1 MKTFRRLLGFLRPH
15 LRGVLVSFAFAAAA
29 MGAGV
34 AIPWLTGRAIGAI
47 THHDRHQLVLFAILV
62 AVAGLLRLGLSVG
75 RRLVAG
81 RVSLAVE
88 YDLRA
93 HLYSHLQSL
102 ELGFFDRQ
110 QTGQLMSRVTV
121 DLQAVRFFLGYG
133 LVFIGQSFFT
143 IVLAATAMVI
153 LHPPLAALAL
163 TPVPFVVLVAFRYG
177 RRSRPAMQEVQQRIA
192 ELTAVAEENVSGV
205 RVVKAFAREQLQLE
219 RFEHQTGRVFSQA
232 MYTTR
237 LQALYAPLI
246 GFLPYAGLAAILLV
260 GGHAAIS
267 GSIPLSTFTAFYLYV
282 LMLTGPMRTLGY
294 MLGAAQRA
302 TASGTRIF
310 QLLDRAPGIVAA
322 AGAPPLPEGRGRV
335 ELRDISLTFEGASRP
350 ALHDVNLTVE
360 AGSTVALVGGSGSGK
375 TSLVSLLPR
384 LYDATRGS
392 VLIDGADVRDVDP
405 HALRGEIALVT
416 DDPFL
421 FSATVHDNVAYAR
434 PDATR
439 EEVEQAARRA
449 HADGFVQELPDGY
462 DTMVGERG
470 LTLSGGQRQRIA
482 IARALLANP
491 RILVLDDATSSV
503 DASTEQE
510 IKQALREV
518 MEGRTTFVIAHRLS
532 TISLADRVV
541 VVEHGAIV
549 AQGTH
554 DELLE
559 QDGLYREIVE
569 KGLPDQ
575 VFLTRKPIDGEE
587 PPVPASATGG
597 NGTSSAPSDN
607 GAAPGNGA
615 GRDHA
620 RTGDGANG
628 DGANGDGKHRSA
640 SAAPLASASPT
651 RSPRRD
657 EGVSALGST
666 ALGSLT
672 TAGREQ
678 DRLADLR
685 RRLRQTGGRGRKV
698 RGLVELLRPYRW
710 RVALM
715 FGTLILATAA
725 TLAPIRLAKR
735 AVGEIQHHDASA
747 LDRTAALFLGAALLA
762 WGASAA
768 QTYLTGWVGQR
779 ALQDL
784 RVQLFEHLQSLSLGF
799 YSRVRAGV
807 VISRI
812 TNDVEALD
820 QLISDGIVTLFQS
833 TLTLLGVV
841 VILLTLDLQLALYTF
856 LAIPVMAAAAFA
868 FRVASA
874 DAFRRTRERIA
885 AITGY
890 LQETL
895 SGIRVVRAFGQ
906 EQRHVTRFG
915 QLNTANRDA
924 NMTTVNLNA
933 AYFPGVELLSALVT
947 VGILAVG
954 GISAIDGNTDAAVVF
969 AFVAALNTFF
979 DPIQQL
985 SQLYTT
991 YQSGMAALDK
1001 IFELLDEEP
1010 ELRDKP
1016 GAVELTEL
1024 RGELS
1029 FEGVSFRY
1037 GDDDDGA
1044 WALRD
1049 IDLHVPAGQT
1059 VALVGETGAGK
1070 STFAKLVARFYDPTT
1085 GAVKVDGHDLRDV
1098 SSHSLR
1104 SRMGIV
1110 PQEGFLF
1117 SGTIGENIAFG
1128 RPDATAE
1135 EIEAAGRAVGAD
1147 VFVDDLPHGYDT
1159 EIGERGV
1166 QLSAGQR
1173 QLVAFARALIADPRI
1188 LVLDEATS
1196 NVDIHTETRIEQ
1208 GLRRLLAGRTAIVI
1222 AHRLSTIRHAG
1233 HIVVLDGGR
1242 IVEQGTHDELIEA
1255 QGAYWSL
1262 YRDWAEQAAA

>member
-1 MKTFRRLLGFLRPH
+1 MQTFTRLLGFLRPH
-15 LRGVLVSFAFAAAA
+15 RGGVIVSFLFAAAA
-29 MGAGV
+29 MASGV
-34 AIPWLTGRAIGAI
+34 TIPWLTGQAIGAI
-47 THHDRHQLVLFAILV
+47 TDGDRSQLILFALLV
-62 AVAGLLRLGLSVG
+62 AAAGLARLGLSVG

-93 HLYSHLQSL
+93 RLYSHLQSL

-133 LVFIGQSFFT
+133 LIFIGQSFFT
-143 IVLAATAMVI
+143 LALAAVAMFVI
-153 LHPPLAALAL
+153 QPMLALIALA
-163 TPVPFVVLVAFRYG
+163 PVPFVVLVAFRYG

-205 RVVKAFAREQLQLE
+205 RVVKAFAREPLQLE
-219 RFEHQTGRVFSQA
+219 RFRRQTGRVFDQA

-237 LQALYAPLI
+237 LQARYAPLI
-246 GFLPYAGLAAILLV
+246 GFLPYLGLAAILLV
-260 GGHAAIS
+260 GGRAAID
-267 GSIPLSTFTAFYLYV
+267 GSIDIAVFTAFYGYV

-302 TASGTRIF
+302 TASGARIF
-310 QLLDRAPGIVAA
+310 QVLDRQPAIVASA
-322 AGAPPLPEGRGRV
+322 DAPPLPPGRRGRV
-335 ELRDISLTFEGASRP
+335 ELRGVSLEYDGAVQP
-350 ALHDVNLTVE
+350 ALVDVDLTVE
-360 AGSTVALVGGSGSGK
+360 AGTTVALVGATGSGK

-384 LYDATRGS
+384 LYDASAGS
-392 VLIDGADVRDVDP
+392 VLIDGADVRTVDP
-405 HALRGEIALVT
+405 GSLRREIAVVT

-439 EEVEQAARRA
+439 EEVEAAARRA
-449 HADGFVQELPDGY
+449 HADGFVRALPDGY
-462 DTMVGERG
+462 ETMIGERG

-510 IKQALREV
+510 IKQALAEV

-532 TISLADRVV
+532 TIALADEIVV
-541 VVEHGAIV
+541 LEHGRIA

-554 DELLE
+554 DALLAQE
-559 QDGLYREIVE
+559 GLYREIVE

-575 VFLTRKPIDGEE
+575 VFLTRKPIE
-587 PPVPASATGG
+587 PPAVPGARS
-597 NGTSSAPSDN
+597 NGRAP
-607 GAAPGNGA
+607 AAPAAIRAA
-615 GRDHA
+615 GETA
-620 RTGDGANG
+620 RR
-628 DGANGDGKHRSA
+628 HS
-640 SAAPLASASPT
+640 
-651 RSPRRD
+651 RD
-657 EGVSALGST
+657 EGVSALGSG

-672 TAGREQ
+672 TVGREQ
-678 DRLADLR
+678 DRLAELR
-685 RRLRQTGGRGRKV
+685 RRLRQTGGRGRKL
-698 RGLVELLRPYRW
+698 RGLIELLRPYRA

-715 FGTLILATAA
+715 FLTLLLATGAALAPIPLATKAIDDGIQQHDAGALTGIVVVFLAA
-725 TLAPIRLAKR
+725 TL
-735 AVGEIQHHDASA
+735 V
-747 LDRTAALFLGAALLA
+747 T

-784 RVQLFEHLQSLSLGF
+784 RVQLFRHLQTLSIGF
-799 YSRVRAGV
+799 YSRTRAGV
-807 VISRI
+807 VVSRI
-812 TNDVEALD
+812 TNDVQALD
-820 QLISDGIVTLFQS
+820 SLVSDGIVTLFQS

-841 VILLTLDLQLALYTF
+841 VILVAMDAELALYTF
-856 LAIPVMAAAAFA
+856 AAIPLIALASLG
-868 FRVASA
+868 FRIASA
-874 DAFRRTRERIA
+874 DAFRRTRERIG

-906 EQRHVTRFG
+906 ERRHVARFAD
-915 QLNTANRDA
+915 LNQANRDA
-924 NMTTVNLNA
+924 NMTTVYLNA
-933 AYFPGVELLSALVT
+933 AYFPGVELLSSLVT
-947 VGILAVG
+947 VGILLIG
-954 GISAIDGNTDAAVVF
+954 GFEVIHGDVQTGVVF
-969 AFVAALNTFF
+969 GFIAALNQFF
-979 DPIQQL
+979 DPIQSL

-1010 ELRDKP
+1010 ELTDRP
-1016 GAVELTEL
+1016 GAVALDEL

-1029 FEGVSFRY
+1029 FDGVSFRY
-1037 GDDDDGA
+1037 GEDA
-1044 WALRD
+1044 PWALRD
-1049 IDLHVPAGQT
+1049 VVLHVPPGQT

-1070 STFAKLVARFYDPTT
+1070 STLAKLVARFYDPTA
-1085 GAVKVDGHDLRDV
+1085 GVVRVDGHDLRDV
-1098 SSHSLR
+1098 SSTSLR
-1104 SRMGIV
+1104 ARMGIV

-1117 SGTIGENIAFG
+1117 SGTIAENIAFG
-1128 RPDATAE
+1128 RPDATREQVAAAAE
-1135 EIEAAGRAVGAD
+1135 AVGAD
-1147 VFVDDLPHGYDT
+1147 AFVAALPLGYDT

-1188 LVLDEATS
+1188 LILDEATS
-1196 NVDIHTETRIEQ
+1196 NVDVQTETRIED
-1208 GLRRLLAGRTAIVI
+1208 GLRTLLAGRTAIVI
-1222 AHRLSTIRHAG
+1222 AHRLSTIRHADL
-1233 HIVVLDGGR
+1233 IVVLEHGR
-1242 IVEQGTHDELIEA
+1242 IAEQGTHEQLLEA
-1255 QGAYWSL
+1255 GGAYASL
-1262 YRDWAEQAAA
+1262 HRDWAEQAAA